1 MALFTAAELDWT
13 ERSCSLDLFID
24 VKTFLRFFV
33 FLSRF
38 LRFKTFFKNILTF
51 LIKKRY
57 YKYNS
62 RQYSN
67 DIWHRLLR
75 YIKHI
80 GNATE

>member
-1 MALFTAAELDWT
+1 M
-13 ERSCSLDLFID
+13 
-24 VKTFLRFFV
+24 
-33 FLSRF
+33 
-38 LRFKTFFKNILTF
+38 
-51 LIKKRY
+51 KKRY